1 MNSVR
6 SKREERLT
14 PERKAEVNA
23 LYEKIAKGEY
33 QVDCSDIPETD
44 EFDYKYSVPLGQLLA
59 MDEQQRHEVR
69 QRMIAAKEADR
80 AAKKAQEEF
89 NQAITKTQQLA
100 HQT

>member
-1 MNSVR
+1 MNIAQD
-6 SKREERLT
+6 KRNERLT
-14 PERKAEVNA
+14 PEYEAATNA
-23 LYEKIAKGEY
+23 MYEKIAKGEY

-44 EFDYKYSVPLGQLLA
+44 EFNYKYSVPLGQLLA

-80 AAKKAQEEF
+80 AARKAQEEF